1 MSTNLT
7 AAPTVELYEIRT
19 IIKSTYAHYII
30 YGSCFLGLLWALFN
44 IWIVSCSHQNQL
56 ELIHNAFLSSY
67 SNFLGSE
74 REG

>member
-44 IWIVSCSHQNQL
+44 IWIVSVQIRISFNS
-56 ELIHNAFLSSY
+56 FTRLS
-67 SNFLGSE
+67 
-74 REG
+74 

>member
-7 AAPTVELYEIRT
+7 AAPTVELYEIHT

-44 IWIVSCSHQNQL
+44 IWIVSCSHPNQPW
-56 ELIHNAFLSSY
+56 IHSLRLSL
-67 SNFLGSE
+67 FITVIQII
-74 REG
+74 

>member
-7 AAPTVELYEIRT
+7 AAPTVELYEIHT

-44 IWIVSCSHQNQL
+44 IWIVSVHIRISLNSFTSPFIAVIQIL
-56 ELIHNAFLSSY
+56 
-67 SNFLGSE
+67 
-74 REG
+74 